1 MRRVRR
7 QLRESVFRRVS
18 PVGGRGAS
26 ARAGAVLAVSAVAGV
41 AALGIGVAPASAF
54 VLTVDL
60 AGAGTGAVTSS
71 PAGINCSNTPGQV
84 QTDCSF
90 DFPNFTE
97 VSLSAVPAG
106 SFVFRGWSGTAGGT
120 CGSGSTNPCKTS
132 NFLFSNVSATATF
145 GPPPDLPLVVTEPA
159 VEPVGAFSAML
170 RGRVNPNDFAVS
182 NCYFELGT
190 TTDYGRKVPCLPS
203 DLGSG
208 TSDVAVSAGSG
219 TLKAAT
225 TYHFRLVAKNVGGT
239 RVGEDQTFTTAAYT
253 ANLSPLPG
261 YGYELVS
268 PPMTQGQRAKAGSP
282 ISSPT
287 GDELFLNSSVG
298 GLPGSE
304 WLDAFGMT
312 YVAQRDEREWRIV
325 PISPSGVD
333 YPSVGESQEPTDWSS
348 DGQQTL
354 WMPSLPGQQ
363 NSSTST
369 PVVRDRQGAE
379 QIAGPTLV
387 PPVGAISGNAQYVGG
402 SDDLRTLVFA
412 TRARPALTGGVTDT
426 RATNRNTLLVARRAL
441 DGTLTVGPVAHQAG
455 TAMQPTCEMELA
467 DSGRTAVGAVS
478 ADGRKIFFS
487 PAGAGCTGATQQRVW
502 VKVDDSDPIDIS
514 APQCSPG
521 GCSAT
526 NVATSF
532 EGASDDGN
540 RVYLSTEQE
549 LLDGDGDT
557 SLKRDL
563 FEYTFTPGGGGTLR
577 AVTSSSTAAGA
588 GVSGVPRVS
597 ADGSRVYFVATG
609 TPQVTTP
616 NARGAVPVAGDP
628 NFYVYERQPG
638 DAAGTIAF
646 IGKLAT
652 ADSTQVFGADTRRAV
667 QTSDDGRFLTF
678 ASRADLTGDR
688 SPGDTHLDVFRY
700 DAEQDDLRRLWS
712 DAPEVNGVARTDGA
726 NLTPCVCGPES
737 GARNKSLPK
746 TSGAYMSQDGAVIGF
761 STTVALDPRD
771 QNTTNDG
778 YVWTAASDAVHL
790 VTSGRGNESQDGLK
804 FVSRSGNMI
813 GLDSAT
819 GLVPEHTSGQ
829 TGAYVLMK
837 GGGFAPPDP
846 DPVPC
851 SGDGCQGP
859 GTAPAGSLSIGSIG
873 FGGRGNVPLAS
884 GRVSASVRVS
894 RLKAVSGSAGRLRV
908 RVPGAGRISVAGS
921 SVRRASRS
929 ASKAGSYSVRIALS
943 SRARK
948 ALKKRETLKVR
959 VRVSYRAKGGR
970 SASKT
975 VLVTFKVKKGG
986 R

>member
-1 MRRVRR
+1 
-7 QLRESVFRRVS
+7 
-18 PVGGRGAS
+18 
-26 ARAGAVLAVSAVAGV
+26 VLAVAAVTGV
-41 AALGIGVAPASAF
+41 AALGVGVAPASAF

-90 DFPNFTE
+90 NFPNFTE
-97 VSLSAVPAG
+97 VTLSASPAG

-120 CGSGSTNPCKTS
+120 CGAGSTNPCKTS
-132 NFLFSNVSATATF
+132 NFLLSDVSAMATF
-145 GPPPDLPLVVTEPA
+145 GPPPDPPLVVTEPA
-159 VEPVGAFSAML
+159 AQPVGAFAAML
-170 RGRVNPNDFAVS
+170 RGRVNPQDFAVS

-190 TTDYGRKVPCLPS
+190 TTGYGRKVPCIPS
-203 DLGSG
+203 SLGSG
-208 TSDVAVSAGSG
+208 SSDVAVSAGSG

-225 TYHFRLVAKNVGGT
+225 TYHFRLVAKNLGGT

-253 ANLSPLPG
+253 ENLSPLPG

-268 PPMTQGQRAKAGSP
+268 PTMTQGQRAKALAP
-282 ISSPT
+282 IPSPT
-287 GDELFLNSSVG
+287 GDDLFLNSSVG

-312 YVAQRDEREWRIV
+312 YVAQRGEGEWKIL

-333 YPSVGESQEPTDWSS
+333 YPSVGEASQPADWSS

-354 WMPSLPGQQ
+354 WLPSLPGQQ
-363 NSSTST
+363 NSNIVT

-379 QIAGPTLV
+379 QVAGPSLV
-387 PPVGAISGNAQYVGG
+387 LPPGETGGNSQYVGG
-402 SDDLRTLVFA
+402 SDDLRTLVLA
-412 TRARPALTGGVTDT
+412 TQARPALTGGVTDT
-426 RATNRNTLLVARRAL
+426 RATNRKTLIVARRAS
-441 DGTLTVGPVAHQAG
+441 DGTFTARPVAHQAG
-455 TAMQPTCEMELA
+455 IAMFPTCEVELG
-467 DSGRTAVGAVS
+467 DRSGLSAVS

-487 PAGAGCTGATQQRVW
+487 PAGLPSCVSATQQRVW
-502 VKVDDSDPIDIS
+502 VKVDDDDPIDIS

-532 EGASDDGN
+532 EGASADGN

-563 FEYTFTPGGGGTLR
+563 FEYTFAPGGGGTLR
-577 AVTSSSTAAGA
+577 AVTSSSTAVGA

-597 ADGSRVYFVATG
+597 ADGSHAYFTATG
-609 TPQVTTP
+609 QPLTTTP

-628 NFYVYERQPG
+628 NLYVYERQPG
-638 DAAGTIAF
+638 DVTGKIAF

-652 ADSTQVFGADTRRAV
+652 ADSTQVFGADTARTV
-667 QTSDDGRFLTF
+667 QASEDGRFLAF

-688 SPGDTHLDVFRY
+688 SAGDTQLDVFRY

-712 DAPEVNGVARTDGA
+712 DSPEVNGAARTAGVYM
-726 NLTPCVCGPES
+726 TPCACGPAS
-737 GARNKSLPK
+737 GARNKSLD
-746 TSGAYMSQDGAVIGF
+746 TSYTYMSQDGAVIGF
-761 STTVALDPRD
+761 TTTVALDPRD
-771 QNTTNDG
+771 QNTTNDA
-778 YVWTAASDAVHL
+778 YVWTASTDAVHL
-790 VTSGRGNESQDGLK
+790 VTSGRGSESQDAFK

-829 TGAYVLMK
+829 TGAYVLRR
-837 GGGFAPPDP
+837 GGGFAPPAP

-859 GTAPAGSLSIGSIG
+859 GSGPLGPASTGSAG
-873 FGGRGNVPLAS
+873 FVGRGNVRSAD
-884 GRVSASVRVS
+884 RVRASVRIS
-894 RLKAVSGSAGRLRV
+894 KLKAVSGSSVRLRV

-921 SVRRASRS
+921 SVRRANRS
-929 ASKAGSYSVRIALS
+929 TSKAGRYAVRIALRP
-943 SRARK
+943 RAKK
-948 ALKKRETLKVR
+948 ALKKRKALKVR

-970 SASKT
+970 SASQMVT
-975 VLVTFKVKKGG
+975 VTFKAKKGG